1 MTCPETEPTDA
12 SGGCTRNSH
21 FLLGN
26 VGFKGALR
34 TLGTVC
40 KSARRAMA
48 AAGGSGAG
56 LARVLH
62 LYRHEGILGLRRGLA
77 LLAAQ
82 GERLPNPQKDGFAPD
97 DYQAWRARYD
107 TLREGERRGVLR
119 AIERMRRARA
129 DGLPMLSV
137 LLVDGDQGRLKR
149 TLLCLRGQL
158 YPDWELLPALTQ
170 SSAAAQ
176 ETISR
181 YTRDALRIRA
191 CCPGETPAQAL
202 SAALGTAQGE
212 LLVFLRAGDEM
223 PPQALFCLAEALCA
237 EPQGALAY
245 SDEDSLENSGP
256 DGAVLRSNPQFKPDF
271 DPELLVAGGL
281 TLGLWGCRATL
292 ARKAGG
298 PREGFGPLTAEELG
312 WRVLEVPGVGKAVHV
327 RRVLLN
333 RCSLAPGREPQEFEY
348 GLRMSRERLAR
359 LFLHAEVSPAPG
371 LPWGRRV
378 RYQRP
383 GPEALVSIII
393 PTRDRADLLG
403 ACLHSLL
410 ERTAHTVYE
419 ILVVDNGSKEKETF
433 QLFSS
438 LPPERVRVLRDDM
451 PFNFS
456 RLNNMAVREARGAY
470 LCMLNNDIEV
480 IDGDWLGE
488 LLSFAVRPEV
498 GCVGARL
505 WYADGTLQHG
515 GIIVGLG
522 GSAGHAHRKL
532 AKSQPGYCGRALLVQ
547 SMSTVT
553 AACLLV
559 RRDVFDA
566 VGGLDEDLPESY
578 NDVDFCLRVQAA
590 GYRNIWTPFAE
601 LTHHES
607 ATRRDRADGH
617 AQRMKEFDRQATLI
631 MRTRRS
637 VLAEDPAYNPNLTR
651 LGDDFAL
658 AWPPRVAPL
667 ALS

>member
-1 MTCPETEPTDA
+1 MTCPETEPIDA
-12 SGGCTRNSH
+12 SGDSARSPRSRRVEGS
-21 FLLGN
+21 L
-26 VGFKGALR
+26 KAALR
-34 TLGTVC
+34 TLGTVR
-40 KSARRAMA
+40 KSLRRAMA
-48 AAGGSGAG
+48 AAGGPRPG

-62 LYRHEGILGLRRGLA
+62 IYRREGLLGVRRGLA

-82 GERLPNPQKDGFAPD
+82 GERLPNPQKDGFAPG
-97 DYQAWRARYD
+97 DYQAWIARYD
-107 TLREGERRGVLR
+107 TLGESERRGVLR
-119 AIERMRRARA
+119 AIERLRRARA
-129 DGLPMLSV
+129 NGLPKLSV
-137 LLVDGDQGRLKR
+137 LLVDGDQAQLKR

-181 YTRDALRIRA
+181 YTHDDRRIRA

-223 PPQALFCLAEALCA
+223 PPQAFFCLAEALCA

-245 SDEDSLENSGP
+245 SDEDSLEDSGL
-256 DGAVLRSNPQFKPDF
+256 GGVARRSNPQFKPDF

-281 TLGLWGCRATL
+281 PLGLWGCRATL

-312 WRVLEVPGVGKAVHV
+312 WRVLEAPGVRQAVHV

-333 RCSLAPGREPQEFEY
+333 RSSLAPGRAPQEFEY

-359 LFLHAEVSPAPG
+359 LSLHAEVSLAPD

-410 ERTAHTVYE
+410 ERTAHTGYE
-419 ILVVDNGSKEKETF
+419 ILVVDNGSKEEATF

-438 LPPERVRVLRDDM
+438 LPPERVRVLRDDL

-456 RLNNMAVREARGAY
+456 RLNNVAARQARGAY

-488 LLSFAVRPEV
+488 LLSFAVKPEV

-505 WYADGTLQHG
+505 WYPDGTLQHG

-532 AKSQPGYCGRALLVQ
+532 TKSQAGYCGRALLAQ
-547 SMSTVT
+547 SMSAVT

-559 RRDVFDA
+559 RRDVFNA
-566 VGGLDEDLPESY
+566 VGGLDENLPESY

-601 LTHHES
+601 LTHRES
-607 ATRRDRADGH
+607 ATRRDRTGGH

-667 ALS
+667 ALL